1 MAVGFAFANVCY
13 NVGNMQRW
21 EKLASLL
28 SLFFSLLLINIKHAC
43 IEKAEN

>member
-1 MAVGFAFANVCY
+1 MTVCYAFANGCCR
-13 NVGNMQRW
+13 VGNMQRW

-28 SLFFSLLLINIKHAC
+28 SLFSFINTNHAY